1 MIYVLGTKVP
11 QKLNEYIKLSNN
23 KEKELVYVV
32 SNVVASYYL
41 VKNLG
46 KSKFKQV
53 IIAPD
58 TNVINTPKLVERVV
72 DQDTM

>member
-1 MIYVLGTKVP
+1 LIYVLGTKVP